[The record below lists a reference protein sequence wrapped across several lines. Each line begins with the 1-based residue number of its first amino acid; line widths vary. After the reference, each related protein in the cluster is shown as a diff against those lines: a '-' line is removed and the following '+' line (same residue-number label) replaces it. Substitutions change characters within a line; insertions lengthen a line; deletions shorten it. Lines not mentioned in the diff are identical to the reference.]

1 MSDYW
6 KACYRRYKGDDQF
19 HLIILEGRL
28 SIMTKKVK
36 SYFVRFIACILVI
49 SLFMPIGAHAAT
61 GETISPYASAY
72 LASYTAYICAMGDGD
87 LEIWFEVLGTGT
99 WADIGVLTVFLYES
113 TDNSNFYWVKSFSF
127 TDYPNMLWH
136 NNYIC
141 MDHVDYEG
149 VPGRY
154 YKAYIEIW
162 AGPEDGGDVRY
173 IWTPVEL
180 CT

>member
-1 MSDYW
+1 MKKKKSRLLV
-6 KACYRRYKGDDQF
+6 K
-19 HLIILEGRL
+19 LIAI
-28 SIMTKKVK
+28 
-36 SYFVRFIACILVI
+36 FLVV
-49 SLFMPIGAHAAT
+49 SLCAPIGARAAVP
-61 GETISPYASAY
+61 ETVEPRASAY
-72 LASYTAYICAMGDGD
+72 LAAYTAYICAMGGGD
-87 LEIWFEVLGTGT
+87 LEIWFDVTGTGT
-99 WADIGVLTVFLYES
+99 WADIGVLTIYLYES
-113 TDNSNFYWVKSFSF
+113 TDNSNFYWVKSFRF

-136 NNYIC
+136 DTYIC